1 MLYEAI
7 VCYYEHQ
14 RYVQQQ
20 LSELHSIAALVRRS
34 HKDDAIS
41 RRLNGAMFFERVLSG
56 CIRMD
61 ESLVGQLGTK
71 ETEGKADTLDDNT
84 SKAVCNK
91 DDWPSHRLPGLA
103 QLFDASSA

>member
-1 MLYEAI
+1 
-7 VCYYEHQ
+7 
-14 RYVQQQ
+14 
-20 LSELHSIAALVRRS
+20 
-34 HKDDAIS
+34 
-41 RRLNGAMFFERVLSG
+41 
-56 CIRMD
+56 MD

-71 ETEGKADTLDDNT
+71 ETEGKADTLDDNA